1 MANVPSAA
9 ATVNRAR
16 KNRPYRSHRSCLPLH
31 SPSPSSS
38 HPHQVSLKTN
48 TSFAELAAL
57 FHSASSFAVLAHQR
71 PDGDA
76 IGSTLALGLA
86 LKNLGKSVRFL
97 NDDGLPANLAFLP
110 GSELIEQPA
119 PGQTVE
125 AEVAIAVDCANRERL
140 GPNAL
145 AALAGAKTWVNLD
158 HHVSNEGYGDLRYI
172 NAGAPAAG
180 EIIYD
185 LLAAAAL
192 PITPEIASNLYVAI
206 STDTGSFQYQSTTAH
221 TYEIGAA
228 LIRSGISV
236 SKLCQD
242 TYESY
247 PLRRI
252 ELLRHLLNAMQIT
265 HGGKVASWALT
276 REFADSIHLQPD
288 DNEGLMDNLRSI
300 QGVVVA
306 AAFEELPGPDGKIR
320 LSLRSKDPAID
331 VGAVCASFGGGG
343 HRLAAGARL
352 QGPLSDAQSRV
363 FQALH
368 ETFS

>member
-1 MANVPSAA
+1 M
-9 ATVNRAR
+9 
-16 KNRPYRSHRSCLPLH
+16 
-31 SPSPSSS
+31 
-38 HPHQVSLKTN
+38 SLRTN
-48 TSFAELAAL
+48 TSFTELAAL
-57 FHSASSFAVLAHQR
+57 FQSASSFAVLAHQR

-86 LKNLGKSVRFL
+86 LKNLGKPVRFL

-110 GSELIEQPA
+110 GSNLIEQPA

-145 AALAGAKTWVNLD
+145 AALAGAKTWVNID
-158 HHVSNEGYGDLRYI
+158 HHVSNEGYGDLHYI
-172 NAGAPAAG
+172 NSGAPAAG

-185 LLAAAAL
+185 LLTTAAL
-192 PITPEIASNLYVAI
+192 PLTPEIASNLYVAI

-221 TYEIGAA
+221 TYEIAAA
-228 LIRSGISV
+228 LIRAGINV

-247 PLRRI
+247 PLRRV
-252 ELLRHLLNAMQIT
+252 ELLRHLLNAMQIS

-276 REFADSIHLQPD
+276 RAFADSINMQPD

-306 AAFEELPGPDGKIR
+306 AAFEELPGPEGKIR

-352 QGPLSDAQSRV
+352 AGPLSDAQSRV

>member
-1 MANVPSAA
+1 M
-9 ATVNRAR
+9 
-16 KNRPYRSHRSCLPLH
+16 
-31 SPSPSSS
+31 
-38 HPHQVSLKTN
+38 SLQTN
-48 TSFAELAAL
+48 TSFTALAAL
-57 FHSASSFAVLAHQR
+57 FQSASSFAVLAHQR

-86 LKNLGKSVRFL
+86 LQNLGKPVRFL

-110 GSELIEQPA
+110 GSRFIEKPE
-119 PGQTVE
+119 PGQTIE

-145 AALAGAKTWVNLD
+145 AALAGTKTWVNLD
-158 HHVSNEGYGDLRYI
+158 HHVSNEGYGDLYYI
-172 NAGAPAAG
+172 NSSAPAAG

-185 LLAAAAL
+185 LLTAAGL
-192 PITPEIASNLYVAI
+192 PPTPEIASNLYVAI

-228 LIRSGISV
+228 LIRAGINV

-247 PLRRI
+247 PLRRV

-265 HGGKVASWALT
+265 HSGRVASWGLT
-276 REFADSIHLQPD
+276 RAFADSIGMQPD
-288 DNEGLMDNLRSI
+288 DNEGLIDHLRSI

-331 VGAVCASFGGGG
+331 VGAVCARFGGGG
-343 HRLAAGARL
+343 HPVVGAVSLGAGEIDRAR
-352 QGPLSDAQSRV
+352 QIAQEVIAELSV
-363 FQALH
+363 G
-368 ETFS
+368 

>member
-1 MANVPSAA
+1 VEDGPDIDNQRQWPFNDDAASSRVKLPRPGLSDAEMAAIAARGHAA
-9 ATVNRAR
+9 ATKHLELKSGAAPHSMSGSVGSFFG
-16 KNRPYRSHRSCLPLH
+16 RSAHYVPGGACPV
-31 SPSPSSS
+31 PSVVTVDGGSVHGGP
-38 HPHQVSLKTN
+38 QVD
-48 TSFAELAAL
+48 FPLAAL
-57 FHSASSFAVLAHQR
+57 S
-71 PDGDA
+71 
-76 IGSTLALGLA
+76 
-86 LKNLGKSVRFL
+86 
-97 NDDGLPANLAFLP
+97 
-110 GSELIEQPA
+110 
-119 PGQTVE
+119 
-125 AEVAIAVDCANRERL
+125 
-140 GPNAL
+140 
-145 AALAGAKTWVNLD
+145 GAKTWVNLD
-158 HHVSNEGYGDLRYI
+158 HHISNEGYGDLHYI
-172 NAGAPAAG
+172 HSGAPAAG

-185 LLAAAAL
+185 LLTACQF

-228 LIRSGISV
+228 LIRAGINV

-276 REFADSIHLQPD
+276 RAFADSINMQPD

-331 VGAVCASFGGGG
+331 VGAVCAGFGGGG

-352 QGPLSDAQSRV
+352 AGPLSDAQSRV